1 MLLIWSIKEKNKV
14 IQKLL
19 SNYWKISILFFIS
32 LILFV
37 GKVNFSLLVL
47 NISMILLTSC
57 IWFWSD
63 INAELNEYQISH
75 SLTFTTKIWRWA
87 ITFITFAFI
96 AQGINNLSCITS
108 INSGECIPWIEPSKN
123 LYSIINKSFRFLFGG
138 NFSEPVAR
146 FLGLFSLLIYSLGLI
161 QWIIIKLPRTG
172 RNSDFSNY
180 GDN

>member
-1 MLLIWSIKEKNKV
+1 
-14 IQKLL
+14 
-19 SNYWKISILFFIS
+19 
-32 LILFV
+32 
-37 GKVNFSLLVL
+37 
-47 NISMILLTSC
+47 MILTTIC

-63 INAELNEYQISH
+63 INTELNEYKISH
-75 SLTFTTKIWRWA
+75 YLTFTTKIWRWA
-87 ITFITFAFI
+87 LTFIALAFI

-138 NFSEPVAR
+138 NFSAPVAK
-146 FLGLFSLLIYSLGLI
+146 FLGLFSLLIYSLGLL
-161 QWIIIKLPRTG
+161 QWIIIQLPRTG